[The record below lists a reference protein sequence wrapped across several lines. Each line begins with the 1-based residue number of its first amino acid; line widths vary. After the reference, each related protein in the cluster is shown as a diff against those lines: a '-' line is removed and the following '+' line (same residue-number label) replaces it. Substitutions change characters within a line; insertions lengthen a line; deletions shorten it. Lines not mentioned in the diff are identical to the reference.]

1 MQAPLKVQIPAKDQ
15 LPAKDPAA
23 AKSPMPAGQPAPT
36 MQVPPKDG
44 LLQKEKAP
52 PEDWDLGRDI
62 DAYDDPLLDCLI
74 QITKVHGRPATR
86 TGLVSG
92 LPLVMNRLTVELFS
106 RAADRADLSSRVLQ
120 KPLDQISTLQLPAV
134 LLLQGRQACVLASI
148 DAVSDKFRVLLPE
161 TAMGE
166 KVIKRAELE
175 KLYTGYTI
183 FVRPKY
189 RLERKSIEER
199 TAESEKNWF
208 WGTFFK
214 SWRIYRDV
222 LVASFLINVFGLV
235 SPFFVLIVYDRVIPN
250 NAVETLWVLAIGILI
265 IYFFSVLMRALRSY
279 FIDEAGNKANLKISA
294 MLLQK
299 VLDLRMEVRPQSI
312 GSFTRNLQEFESIRD
327 FVTSFSITSVID
339 LPFMLLGLLVVWWL
353 GGSVALIFL
362 FAILMMGIHAYMI
375 QKPLSSA
382 VGRTFQA
389 SSQKNAILVEG
400 ISGLE
405 TIKMLGAESQI
416 QRAWEESV
424 SFIAKWSARS
434 RFLAGSVNDA
444 SFFWQSA
451 VVVAVVI
458 LGVYKIHGGDL
469 TQGGLIALVILSR
482 QVLAPMG
489 QVVSLATRY
498 ERAREA
504 FKSLNEIMELPVERP
519 PGKSFLHRARFDGAI
534 GIRNLT
540 FSYPGQTTKV
550 LNNVSLEVRAG
561 EKVGIIGPIGSGKTT
576 LGKLMLGLYEPHS
589 GMVMMDG
596 TDIRQIDPTELRRF
610 IGYVPQD
617 IQLFRGTVRNNVTM
631 GTHDVD
637 DTAILLASDIAGV
650 DEFVK
655 KHPLGY
661 DMEIGELG
669 RGLSGGQRQCIVIA
683 RALLLDPPI
692 LVLDE
697 PTSNMDNRTEVRL
710 RRKLA
715 EVIQNK
721 TLILITHRA
730 SLLEMVDRLVV
741 IDNGTIVADGP
752 KASVLEALKRGQLKM

>member
-1 MQAPLKVQIPAKDQ
+1 M
-15 LPAKDPAA
+15 
-23 AKSPMPAGQPAPT
+23 
-36 MQVPPKDG
+36 
-44 LLQKEKAP
+44 
-52 PEDWDLGRDI
+52 
-62 DAYDDPLLDCLI
+62 DAHDDPLLDCLV
-74 QITKVHGRPATR
+74 QITKLHGRSAAR
-86 TGLVSG
+86 TGLISG
-92 LPLVMNRLTVELFS
+92 LPLVKNRLTVELFS
-106 RAADRADLSSRVLQ
+106 RAADRADFSSRVVK
-120 KPLDQISTLQLPAV
+120 KPLDKISLLQLPAV
-134 LLLQGRQACVLASI
+134 LLLQERQACVLVGK
-148 DAVSDKFRVLLPE
+148 DAADENFKILMPE
-161 TAMGE
+161 TGMGE
-166 KVIKRAELE
+166 KIVTRAELA

-189 RLERKSIEER
+189 RLEKKSLDDL
-199 TAESEKNWF
+199 SLGSGKNWF
-208 WGTFFK
+208 WGTVSK

-222 LVASFLINVFGLV
+222 LVASFLINVFGLA

-250 NAVETLWVLAIGILI
+250 NAVETLWVLAIGITV
-265 IYFFSVLMRALRSY
+265 IYFFAVLMRALRSY
-279 FIDEAGNKANLKISA
+279 FIDEAGNKANLRISA

-299 VLDLRMEVRPQSI
+299 VLDLKMEVRPQSI

-339 LPFMLLGLLVVWWL
+339 LPFMLMGLFVVWYL
-353 GGSVALIFL
+353 GGNIVLLFLIVL
-362 FAILMMGIHAYMI
+362 AILAIHVWAI
-375 QKPLSSA
+375 QRPLQGA
-382 VGRTFQA
+382 VGKTFQA

-400 ISGLE
+400 LSGLE

-416 QRAWEESV
+416 QRAWEEAV
-424 SFIAKWSARS
+424 SYIAQWSSRS
-434 RFLAGSVNDA
+434 RILASSVNDA

-451 VVVAVVI
+451 VVVGVVI
-458 LGVYKIHGGDL
+458 GGVYKIAEGDL

-489 QVVSLATRY
+489 QMVSLATRY
-498 ERAREA
+498 QRAREA
-504 FKSLNEIMELPVERP
+504 LKTLNDIMDLPVERP
-519 PGKSFLHRARFDGAI
+519 AGKTFLHRARFDGAI
-534 GIRNLT
+534 GIKNLT
-540 FSYPGQTTKV
+540 FSYPGQAAKV
-550 LNNVSLEVRAG
+550 LNNITLEIRAG

-576 LGKLMLGLYEPHS
+576 LGKLMLGLYEPQS
-589 GMVMMDG
+589 GMVTMDG

-617 IQLFRGTVRNNVTM
+617 IQLFRGTVRNNITM

-637 DTAILLASDIAGV
+637 DMTILRASDMAGV

-655 KHPLGY
+655 KHSLGY

-683 RALLLDPPI
+683 RAMLLDPPV

-710 RRKLA
+710 RKKLA
-715 EVIQNK
+715 EVIRDK

-752 KASVLEALKRGQLKM
+752 KTSVLEAMRRGQLKM